1 MVSPTKL
8 PRPRGPC
15 WGCLLVQKIHRRAI
29 LKYRIANS
37 SEASTAAT
45 AQDGSDIIQI
55 NFKLSC
61 DYRSGQGGMQV
72 FCKVMGEW
80 SACLPLSRSLGAG
93 GYSSCFPPHPPSS
106 PHTSA
111 HLRVHASCASSFSF
125 ALHILHNCT
134 HKCCT
139 LETRFCLKTWSA
151 EFTLSALS
159 TSLALVFCN
168 NPINTK
174 QFPSFKRWQIISR
187 NSCRR
192 WSFPPPP
199 ASPRWALLGV
209 GHHWPA
215 PACK

>member
-1 MVSPTKL
+1 MVSHGVPHQAPTPMWPML
-8 PRPRGPC
+8 SLSPC
-15 WGCLLVQKIHRRAI
+15 SENPQK
-29 LKYRIANS
+29 S
-37 SEASTAAT
+37 
-45 AQDGSDIIQI
+45 
-55 NFKLSC
+55 NFKIQNCQFFWGFNCSNGSGRVWHYPNQLRIVLWLSLWT
-61 DYRSGQGGMQV
+61 RV

-80 SACLPLSRSLGAG
+80 SACPPLSRSLGAG

-134 HKCCT
+134 HKCCA

-168 NPINTK
+168 NPTNTK